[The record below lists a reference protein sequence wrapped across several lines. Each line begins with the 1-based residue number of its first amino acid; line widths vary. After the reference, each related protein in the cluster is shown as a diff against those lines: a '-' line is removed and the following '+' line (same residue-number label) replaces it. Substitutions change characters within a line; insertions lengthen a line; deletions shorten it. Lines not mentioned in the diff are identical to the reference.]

1 MLNPLAQELNEVL
14 SGSAAERLLSDLGC
28 RMYFPK
34 GIIAQSAEAK
44 KTAFVANGTIG
55 MTVINGEVAILP
67 SIQKS
72 MSAFSPHEIV
82 AYAPTAGNNELRKA
96 WQDQMLVKNPL
107 LKGKKISLPVV
118 TPGLTAGIS
127 YIADLFIDNTRP
139 LLASN
144 PSWDNYAL
152 IVEARRGA
160 QYHQFPMFL
169 DGKFDIA
176 SLERAVK
183 DEAKRCGT
191 VRLLLNF
198 PQNPSGYSPT
208 HSEVKEIVRI
218 IRETAEEGYRLLVIS
233 DDAYFALNYE
243 NDIEGQ
249 SLFAYLADL
258 HENVLA
264 VKADGPT
271 KEDFAWGFRCGFL
284 TFGGKGMTDGQYD
297 ALVKKL
303 MGVIRSSVSCS
314 STPTQSILIHEFKDA
329 LHEKEKAALKKT
341 LEKRYRIVRSFV
353 DSHNCKALE
362 VLPFN
367 SGYFMSFSTRV
378 DAEELRQRLLKKGV
392 GVIAIDNKTLR
403 VAFSSIDEEK
413 IEAAYKAIYDTA
425 DELLAAGS
433 R

>member
-1 MLNPLAQELNEVL
+1 MLNPLAQELNDEL
-14 SGSAAERLLSDLGC
+14 AGSAALDLLSDLGK

-44 KTAFVANGTIG
+44 KAAYLANGTIG

-72 MSAFSPHEIV
+72 MSFFAPHEIV
-82 AYAPTAGNNELRKA
+82 AYAPTAGFGDLRKV
-96 WQDQMLVKNPL
+96 WQKQMLQKNPSL
-107 LKGKKISLPVV
+107 QGKNISLPVI

-127 YIADLFIDNTRP
+127 YIADLFIDSEKP
-139 LLASN
+139 LLSSN

-160 QYHQFPMFL
+160 QYHQFKMFNG
-169 DGKFDIA
+169 GKFDLTA
-176 SLERAVK
+176 LEKAIK
-183 DEAKRCGT
+183 EEAKNNGS
-191 VRLLLNF
+191 VRVLLNF

-208 HSEVKEIVRI
+208 HTEMKEIVRI
-218 IRETAEEGYRLLVIS
+218 IQETAMSGAKMLVLS
-233 DDAYFALNYE
+233 DDAYFGLNYE
-243 NDIEGQ
+243 DNIESQ

-258 HENVLA
+258 HENILA

-284 TFGGKGMTDGQYD
+284 TFGSKGMTSDGYD

-314 STPTQSILIHEFKDA
+314 STPTQSILMHEFNDP
-329 LHEKEKAALKKT
+329 LHEKEKAALKT
-341 LEKRYRIVRSFV
+341 ALEKRYRIVRRFV
-353 DSHNCKALE
+353 DSHKSDVLE

-367 SGYFMSFSTRV
+367 SGYFMSFATHGVSAK
-378 DAEELRQRLLKKGV
+378 DLRIKLLKKGV
-392 GVIAIDNKTLR
+392 GTVAIDDDTLR
-403 VAFSSIDEEK
+403 VAFSSIDEDK
-413 IEAAYKAIYDTA
+413 IEAAYQIIYDTA
-425 DELLAAGS
+425 AE
-433 R
+433 